1 MDLSA
6 GCFSSI
12 DPQSGGVLLCSR
24 RQPVDGEATCVM
36 KSAAIEMN
44 FGSGVRG
51 ERGMGYGGRG
61 VGERTEVVQIVSQW
75 Q

>member
-44 FGSGVRG
+44 FGSGGKRG
-51 ERGMGYGGRG
+51 EGYGVWG
-61 VGERTEVVQIVSQW
+61 
-75 Q
+75 

>member
-1 MDLSA
+1 M
-6 GCFSSI
+6 
-12 DPQSGGVLLCSR
+12 
-24 RQPVDGEATCVM
+24 DGEATCVM